1 MNLALIVFM
10 RRAITKTEA
19 LIVAEMKKTFQQRQ
33 EKNPRYSLRAYA
45 RSLEIEAS
53 NLSEILSGKRALSI
67 FVAEKIL
74 KHLDC
79 SREQQDAMMNDFK
92 VELDQ
97 AKRFRKQSSN
107 EYLVEEEGFNEIAT
121 WYHMAILTFFE
132 TPHYDGTV
140 QSVAKYFGM
149 ETDKVQSALDG
160 LVKMGLLRLENGKYE
175 KVAATYRAPKE
186 NPEKKQRVG
195 SDQIVADSMDLAADL
210 FTHYT
215 YEEKEVW
222 AAYMALNP
230 ARMSEART
238 YYREGVTKFLSSFSC
253 TPGEES
259 DVYQISFQM
268 VPLKNAG
275 TLFDK

>member
-1 MNLALIVFM
+1 M

-19 LIVAEMKKTFQQRQ
+19 VIVAEMKKTFQQRQ

-53 NLSEILSGKRALSI
+53 NLSEILSGKRALSL

-79 SREQQDAMMNDFK
+79 SREQQDSMMSEFK
-92 VELDQ
+92 LELDQ
-97 AKRFRKQSSN
+97 AKKFRKQSSN
-107 EYLVEEEGFNEIAT
+107 EYLIEEEGFHEIAT

-132 TPHYDGTV
+132 TPHYDGTIE
-140 QSVAKYFGM
+140 SVAKYFGM
-149 ETDKVQSALDG
+149 ESDKVKSALDG
-160 LVKMGLLRLENGKYE
+160 LVKMELLRMEEGRYE

-186 NPEKKQRVG
+186 NPEKKRRVG
-195 SDQIVADSMDLAADL
+195 TDQIVADSMDLAADL
-210 FTHYT
+210 SAHYT
-215 YEEKEVW
+215 HQEKEVW
-222 AAYMALNP
+222 ATYMALNP
-230 ARMSEART
+230 ARMGEART
-238 YYREGVTKFLSSFSC
+238 YYREGVTKFVSSFSC

-275 TLFDK
+275 SLFDK